1 MRDPEKTRHLII
13 ERAIPLF
20 NTQGYRATSISDIT
34 KATGLTK
41 GAIYGH
47 FKSKDDVAEA
57 SFQFAIKQIMGQL
70 QSVIRNAPTAPEKLR
85 SMIYYYAEYIKN
97 PPIKGGCPVINTSVE
112 ADDDH
117 PKLRAQ
123 VLRFIGVFKDS
134 VKKIIYRGIK
144 ESQIDPNVDVEEF
157 SMLLYAAIEGA
168 ILQSRIEGD
177 GTTYAIVQ
185 RRLLKEIESITI

>member
-1 MRDPEKTRHLII
+1 VRDPEKTRLLIVDK
-13 ERAIPLF
+13 AISLF
-20 NTQGYRATSISDIT
+20 NSKGYRATSISDIT

-47 FKSKDDVAEA
+47 FESKDDVAES
-57 SFQFAIKQIMGQL
+57 SFEYAIKIIMTQL
-70 QSVIRNAPTAPEKLR
+70 KDVIANAPTAPQKLKAVLH
-85 SMIYYYAEYIKN
+85 YYADYIVK

-123 VLRFIGVFKDS
+123 AIRFIGVFKDS
-134 VKKIIYRGIK
+134 LKKIIYRGMKENQIK
-144 ESQIDPNVDVEEF
+144 NQTDVEGF
-157 SMLLYAAIEGA
+157 SILFYAALEGA

-177 GTTYAIVQ
+177 TATYQAVMKK
-185 RRLLKEIESITI
+185 LESEIDLIST